1 MDLPRDGPQHD
12 SCFEQCRASCL
23 GVHVHSLAP
32 DNTNQRPPCHG
43 VSVEFGPIIFLRN
56 FCLCSLDIKYYV
68 GSLPA
73 CYLRCY
79 LLHRLVQLLDSD
91 HGQG

>member
-43 VSVEFGPIIFLRN
+43 VSVM
-56 FCLCSLDIKYYV
+56 S
-68 GSLPA
+68 
-73 CYLRCY
+73 
-79 LLHRLVQLLDSD
+79 LVQSYFCVIFVCVA
-91 HGQG
+91 